1 MKKAE
6 IYTTINTE
14 RAAAHVAYMTQRKE
28 RQAAEEQ
35 NGYIVDLKIRDMRE
49 REARY
54 RGIWMSTEA
63 LLIRVGGEIMTT
75 TKEAETYNV
84 YASKC
89 L

>member
-6 IYTTINTE
+6 IYTTINAE
-14 RAAAHVAYMTQRKE
+14 RAAAHVAYMEQRME
-28 RQAAEEQ
+28 RQAAEER

-49 REARY
+49 QEARY
-54 RGIWMSTEA
+54 RGIWQSTEA
-63 LLIRVGGEIMTT
+63 LLLRVGGEIAITM
-75 TKEAETYNV
+75 KEAETYNV

>member
-6 IYTTINTE
+6 IYTTINAE
-14 RAAAHVAYMTQRKE
+14 RAAAHIAYMAQRIE
-28 RQAAEEQ
+28 RQEAEER
-35 NGYIVDLKIRDMRE
+35 NGYIIDLKIRDMRE
-49 REARY
+49 QEARY
-54 RGIWMSTEA
+54 RGIWKSTEA